1 MTLLAARGIG
11 VGYDGRAV
19 LAGVDFAVGAGEL
32 VALIGPNGAGK
43 TTLLRVLAGLQTPD
57 AGAVSFEDA
66 PLAAVDRRRLA
77 RAIAYL
83 PQNAPVH
90 WPLTVRRLAALG
102 RLPWSDAW
110 RPAEAEDA
118 RAVDAALA
126 RTGMAAFAD
135 RPVTTLSGGERL
147 RALLA
152 RALAGAPRV
161 LLADEPVAALDP
173 FHQLQAM
180 EILRNLAR
188 GGGAAVVV
196 LHDLTLA
203 ARFCD
208 RLALLAGG
216 SLIAEGGAD
225 RVLSPENL
233 ARAYR
238 IEALSGRVGD
248 EPWLVPWRRLD
259 GPEADP

>member
-11 VGYDGRAV
+11 VGYDGRAA
-19 LAGVDFAVGAGEL
+19 LEAVDFAVDAGEF

-43 TTLLRVLAGLQTPD
+43 TTFLRVLAGLRAPET
-57 AGAVSFEDA
+57 GAVLFEDA
-66 PLAAVDRRRLA
+66 PLAAADRRRLA
-77 RAIAYL
+77 RSVAYL

-102 RLPWSDAW
+102 RLPWLDAW
-110 RPAEAEDA
+110 RPAGAEDA
-118 RAVDAALA
+118 RAIDAALA
-126 RTGMAAFAD
+126 RTDMAAFED

-173 FHQLQAM
+173 FHQLQVM
-180 EILRNLAR
+180 EILRDIAR
-188 GGGAAVVV
+188 GGGAAVAV

-208 RLALLAGG
+208 RLVLLAGG
-216 SLIAEGGAD
+216 RLVAEGRAD

-238 IEALSGRVGD
+238 IEALAGAVEG
-248 EPWLVPWRRLD
+248 EPWLVPWRRLE
-259 GPEADP
+259 GPEAGP